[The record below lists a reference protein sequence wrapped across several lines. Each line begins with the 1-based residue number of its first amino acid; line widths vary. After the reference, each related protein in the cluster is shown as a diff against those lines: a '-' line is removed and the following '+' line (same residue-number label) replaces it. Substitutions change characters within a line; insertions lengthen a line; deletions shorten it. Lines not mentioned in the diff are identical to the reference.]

1 MAIFA
6 ITFRIHDDA
15 GYSDRYES
23 VVEAIKSQATGN
35 GKYWDEPTSF
45 FLIESSLNSE
55 GVASKIDQS
64 SSFADSKDLLLVTNL
79 TQRGYKAI
87 GNVKDD
93 DLHDLM
99 KKRWCTSIG
108 TRKILAK
115 TITVLSLSFFM
126 RHQSLRIPVT
136 CRASSLS
143 LFFTAFFAFD
153 GLCGVWVRPLA
164 QLQTWPELLFHWILL
179 SRLYPW
185 LELQNARISN
195 RPAGA
200 FSVAA

>member
-99 KKRWCTSIG
+99 KKR
-108 TRKILAK
+108 
-115 TITVLSLSFFM
+115 
-126 RHQSLRIPVT
+126 
-136 CRASSLS
+136 
-143 LFFTAFFAFD
+143 
-153 GLCGVWVRPLA
+153 
-164 QLQTWPELLFHWILL
+164 
-179 SRLYPW
+179 
-185 LELQNARISN
+185 
-195 RPAGA
+195 
-200 FSVAA
+200 